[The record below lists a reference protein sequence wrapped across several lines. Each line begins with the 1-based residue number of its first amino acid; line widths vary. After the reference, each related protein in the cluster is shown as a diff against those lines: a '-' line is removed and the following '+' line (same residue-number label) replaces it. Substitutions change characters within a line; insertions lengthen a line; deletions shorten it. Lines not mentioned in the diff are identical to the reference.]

1 MTRPN
6 TINLLLIALASIA
19 TTPAIAQRDN
29 QQLSTIPAI
38 QDSWGDQHRK
48 LVKEATTNADSIQIV
63 LLGDSITRRWTTG
76 AGKALKAERY
86 EPHGVIN
93 LGISADGIQHVLWRL
108 ENGEMAPLNPKMVL
122 LMIGTNNL
130 RSSSAEEIAYGV
142 WKIVEYIRTHHPE
155 TRVLV
160 QAIFPRS
167 RPADRMDK
175 IHQTNTYL
183 SKLDD
188 GQMVKY
194 IDFGS
199 AFLTPDG
206 SLNKTWFTD
215 GLHPEKPEAFK
226 IWADSIQPIV
236 DNWLTLPPVTN
247 VPAPKPPVETPRNS
261 SLIKPKSRNDWLYKF
276 NRFVAETKRT
286 EGHLLFLGD
295 TTLSKWKQVDIDLYK
310 QAYSQYEP
318 AFGAFYANR
327 TENILWQ
334 LENMPAENIA
344 PKLVIL
350 QLQENLTEGHG
361 SSPEDIFAGVQA
373 IISKIHALYPQANIL
388 LEGALPEVRGERVFV
403 TKSIEAY
410 NRMLSQFAQQD
421 SKVYFLD
428 LAELFKNEAALYVP
442 NRIKSTIEAYRKW
455 AEVRQQLVS
464 ELMN

>member
-1 MTRPN
+1 MPILTNMPW
-6 TINLLLIALASIA
+6 TQILCFVAALQTLAATEPLRS
-19 TTPAIAQRDN
+19 TTPT
-29 QQLSTIPAI
+29 L
-38 QDSWGDQHRK
+38 QDSWGDHHRA
-48 LVKEATTNADSIQIV
+48 LVQEATAHADDIQIV

-108 ENGEMAPLNPKMVL
+108 ENGEMTPLNPKVVL

-130 RSSSAEEIAYGV
+130 YNSSAEEVAYGV
-142 WKIVEYIRTHHPE
+142 WKIVEYIRIHHPK

-167 RPADRMDK
+167 RPAGSMEK
-175 IHQTNTYL
+175 INQTNAYL

-188 GQMVKY
+188 GKMVKY
-194 IDFGS
+194 IDFG
-199 AFLTPDG
+199 AGFLNPDG
-206 SLNKTWFTD
+206 SLNETWFPD

-226 IWADSIQPIV
+226 VWADSIQPIV
-236 DNWLTLPPVTN
+236 DRWLTLPPVAQT
-247 VPAPKPPVETPRNS
+247 PPPKPPVDTPNKL
-261 SLIKPKSRNDWLYKF
+261 SLIKPQARNDWLHKF
-276 NRFVAETKRT
+276 NRFVDETKRSD
-286 EGHLLFLGD
+286 GHLLFLGD
-295 TTLSKWKQVDIDLYK
+295 TTLSKWKRVNADIYK
-310 QAYSQYEP
+310 QAYSQYAP
-318 AFGAFYANR
+318 VFGAFYANR

-334 LENMPAENIA
+334 LENMPAKNIA
-344 PKLVIL
+344 PQLVIL

-373 IISKIHALYPQANIL
+373 IVSKLHTLYPQANIL
-388 LEGALPEVRGERVFV
+388 LEGALPEVRGERVYI

-410 NRMLSQFAQQD
+410 NRMLAQLSQQD

-428 LAELFKNEAALYVP
+428 LAERFKDEAALYVP
-442 NRIKSTIEAYRKW
+442 NRIKSTDEAYRKW
-455 AEVRQQLVS
+455 AEVRQPVVS